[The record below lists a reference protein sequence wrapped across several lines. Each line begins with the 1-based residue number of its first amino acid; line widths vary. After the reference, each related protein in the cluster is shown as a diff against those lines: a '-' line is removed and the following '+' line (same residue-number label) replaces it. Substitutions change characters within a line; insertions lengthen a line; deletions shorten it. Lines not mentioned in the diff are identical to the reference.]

1 MAAMSSSN
9 LLANPVRDQWNSNQ
23 AAALKL
29 DSNFDLS
36 DKAFSAIF
44 QNISPCKYTDVKSN
58 CLKDN
63 NNALI
68 LLHLNIRSLQKNFDD
83 LREFITGL
91 TTLSHV
97 ICISETK
104 IKNSTGALIN
114 LSIPGYE
121 FVNVNSISNAG
132 GVGVYIAEPFQYEK
146 LTLEPQFDGS
156 EQLWI
161 CIKNTTT
168 SINYV
173 IGTIYRHPSSTTRDF
188 IEFLNDIISEL
199 TSFKIYYF
207 ILGDININTTISPIS
222 REATE
227 YLNMLNSNSVVSII
241 HIPTRVTN
249 TTSST
254 LDHVLTNENRYSL
267 VPLVFDYDITDH
279 YPVIVNHIKADKYTS
294 FT

>member
-1 MAAMSSSN
+1 MAATSSSN
-9 LLANPVRDQWNSNQ
+9 LLANPVRDQRNLNQ
-23 AAALKL
+23 AAALKF

-36 DKAFSAIF
+36 DKPFSAIF

-58 CLKDN
+58 CLNDN

-68 LLHLNIRSLQKNFDD
+68 LLHLNIRSLKKT
-83 LREFITGL
+83 LTISEFITGL
-91 TTLSHV
+91 TTQPHV

-104 IKNSTGALIN
+104 IKNSTGALTN

-121 FVNVNSISNAG
+121 FVNVNSITNAG

-146 LTLEPQFDGS
+146 LTLEPQFDGY

-161 CIKNTTT
+161 RIKNTTT

-173 IGTIYRHPSSTTRDF
+173 IGTIYQHPFSNTRDF

-199 TSFKIYYF
+199 TSLKIYYF

-222 REATE
+222 REATD
-227 YLNMLNSNSVVSII
+227 YLNMLNSNSVASII

-254 LDHVLTNENRYSL
+254 LDHILTNENRYSL
-267 VPLVFDYDITDH
+267 LPLVFDYDITDH
-279 YPVIVNHIKADKYTS
+279 YPVMDS
-294 FT
+294 W